1 MSSAPC
7 NVSSSPASG
16 LNHSILFIL
25 PVLVLALG
33 HMISNLLRTLPAV
46 SADVMAFDLG
56 LTEEGLASLT
66 AAYHFA
72 FAAGQIPVGVALDRY
87 GVKPVSLTLL
97 AAVAVGAAFAALVQG
112 PTGFLAAQLAL
123 GLGCCGM
130 LLCPMTLAAK
140 SLTPAKFGLWSGLIQ
155 GVGNAGMLLSASP
168 LAWLVHMAGW
178 RAGFWVSGLLA
189 VIVLILVRFIV
200 PHSPEPDLG
209 MRPSIASEARE
220 VVRIGMSRGLR
231 GVVILAFVS
240 FAVVISLR
248 GLWGGPW
255 LMEIKG
261 MSRIE
266 AGHTFLPF
274 TLALILGPVLYGLA
288 DRRFGRRRLI
298 LTIGHMVAGVALL
311 LLWAGGPGGWLS
323 RLAGQAVLPGAYD
336 VGVLLVFG
344 LSIAVQPLLFAL
356 GRATVAPQNTGKAL
370 SAVNLAFFAGAAVI
384 QSATGPVAGLYH
396 MPGVMLFLGTCV
408 LSGTLLFLWFT
419 RPGPQPSAN
428 AVQAY
433 RDAMPQ
439 TKG

>member
-1 MSSAPC
+1 MASASRSQSLP
-7 NVSSSPASG
+7 VSDVNN
-16 LNHSILFIL
+16 LTLFAL

-46 SADVMAFDLG
+46 SADVMSFDLG
-56 LTEEGLASLT
+56 LTEESLASLT

-87 GVKPVSLTLL
+87 GVKPVSLVLL

-112 PTGFLAAQLAL
+112 PTGFLIGQLAL

-168 LAWLVHMAGW
+168 LAWLVHVAGW
-178 RAGFWVSGLLA
+178 RAGFWVSGLFAL
-189 VIVLILVRFIV
+189 IVLVLVKFIV
-200 PHSPEPDLG
+200 PSSVIAASG
-209 MRPSIASEARE
+209 QRPSIASEARE
-220 VVRIGMSRGLR
+220 VVHIGLSRGLR

-240 FAVVISLR
+240 FAVVISVR

-255 LMEIKG
+255 LMEIKSL
-261 MSRIE
+261 SRIE
-266 AGHTFLPF
+266 AGNALLPF
-274 TLALILGPVLYGLA
+274 TLALILGPIVYGLI
-288 DRRFGRRRLI
+288 DRRFGRRRLV
-298 LTIGHMVAGVALL
+298 LGTGHVVAGVALL
-311 LLWAGGPGGWLS
+311 LLYAGGPGGWLS
-323 RLAGQAVLPGAYD
+323 ALFYRPVLPAAYD

-356 GRATVAPQNTGKAL
+356 GRAAVSPQNAGKAL

-384 QSATGPVAGLYH
+384 QSATGPVASLYQ
-396 MPGVMLFLGTCV
+396 MPGVMIFLGACV
-408 LSGTLLFLWFT
+408 LSGTLLFLLFT
-419 RPGPQPSAN
+419 RPGSQPS
-428 AVQAY
+428 
-433 RDAMPQ
+433 
-439 TKG
+439 